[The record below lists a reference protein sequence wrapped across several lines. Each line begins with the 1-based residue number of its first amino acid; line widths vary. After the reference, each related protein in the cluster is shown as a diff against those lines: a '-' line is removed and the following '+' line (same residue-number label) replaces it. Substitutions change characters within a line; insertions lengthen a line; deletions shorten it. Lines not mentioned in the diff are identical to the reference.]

1 MKLLITPI
9 LLILPFFLYA
19 SSLEDAK
26 KAGLKLGKETNSK
39 SWEEISNIK
48 IDELKP
54 FEQKGETFEARSAK
68 DQLRKQNI
76 PSTEVSN
83 LLVEEV
89 QQNLNENSLLD
100 PNDYFLKKSEEIYQK
115 TDHHLEKVIGENSE
129 YVLEKCFETGTPFP
143 LHIVKS
149 LSVSVHSHPEIK
161 KSVKVCSG
169 HWRTKEC
176 YWKGDAKKDAKKQEA
191 QLSAD
196 STIKRYRVKIKKG
209 GGALKNYKVKSSW
222 SHRDDAPTCTASQL
236 QEKKI
241 QDARIEEED
250 KWLVDQGNELV
261 NSPQCT
267 YINKECLEEASTRQ
281 IEGKEVFRQCWKEQF
296 NYICKYE
303 RKKGCEFLASS
314 NCSLVS
320 KKCLESSAFG
330 CSLWELTYRCI
341 SDVKKSISDLKPS
354 TVFGSNQDE
363 WETAY
368 VPNTSFSNIYTT
380 MNVFEAIKQD
390 MENSQLVD
398 SNQLQI
404 FKGNAFKCSKA
415 IAADLTYDCCFS
427 FGGLL
432 SNLKLSHCS
441 ADEIALS
448 DMRDKGLCYYLGFT
462 EEKILDLWT
471 SRKDHIFC
479 CYSTKLA
486 RVFQEQAHDQLGI
499 KWGSPKH
506 PDCRGLNID
515 EISKLDFTKLNLSEA
530 YEKLPMTDMLDQQH
544 EESKLKEKTDSL
556 EKRFKEKMAEL

>member
-1 MKLLITPI
+1 M
-9 LLILPFFLYA
+9 LPFCLYG
-19 SSLEDAK
+19 SQEDAK

-39 SWEEISNIK
+39 PWEEISGLK

-54 FEQKGETFEARSAK
+54 FDQKGQDFDASTAK
-68 DQLRKQNI
+68 DQLKRQNI
-76 PSTEVSN
+76 PLNEISN
-83 LLVEEV
+83 LLEGEV
-89 QQNLNENSLLD
+89 QQNLNDNNLLD
-100 PNDYFLKKSEEIYQK
+100 PKDYFLKKSEEIFQK
-115 TDHHLEKVIGENSE
+115 TDQHLETVIEEQSN
-129 YVLEKCFETGTPFP
+129 YTLERCFETGAPFP
-143 LHIVKS
+143 LQLVKK
-149 LSVSVHSHPEIK
+149 LSVSFQSYPEVK
-161 KSVKVCSG
+161 KNVRVCLG

-176 YWKGDAKKDAKKQEA
+176 YWKEDAQKDAKKQEN

-196 STIKRYRVKIKKG
+196 PTIASYKVKIKKG
-209 GGALKNYKVKSSW
+209 SGALKYYKVKSSW

-236 QEKKI
+236 QEKKV
-241 QDARIEEED
+241 QDARVEEAD
-250 KWLVDQGNELV
+250 RWLVDQGNELV

-267 YINKECLEEASTRQ
+267 YIDKECLEEASTRQ

-296 NYICKYE
+296 NYLCKYE

-320 KKCLESSAFG
+320 KKCLESTDYG
-330 CSLWELTYRCI
+330 CSLWELTYKCI
-341 SDVKKSISDLKPS
+341 SGVKKSISNLSPS
-354 TVFGSNQDE
+354 SAFGSNQDE

-368 VPNTSFSNIYTT
+368 APNTSFSNVYTT

-390 MENSQLVD
+390 MENSQLID

-432 SNLKLSHCS
+432 NSLKLSHCN

-486 RVFQEQAHDQLGI
+486 RVFQEQAHEQLGI
-499 KWGSPKH
+499 EWGSPNH

-530 YEKLPMTDMLDQQH
+530 YEKLPMTDMLVQQH